1 MEDLE
6 VGEFLQRFAP
16 NDVRETIAW
25 LSANGYTLSSHRGES
40 TFGAEFL
47 YVGDAEVRIAVDRSH
62 WFLDVA
68 PRPGAEAWQYDL
80 LIAARAGQPY
90 GEVFPEAGSR
100 SVGDPHSD
108 KLPEGVSWRETL
120 PGILKWV
127 GGQGVSAAV
136 DDALQERSRIMW
148 PRTRRH

>member
-16 NDVRETIAW
+16 VDVLETIAW
-25 LSANGYTLSSHRGES
+25 LSANGYILSSHRGET
-40 TFGAEFL
+40 TFGAEFV
-47 YVGDAEVRIAVDRSH
+47 YVGDAEVRITVDRSQ

-80 LIAARAGQPY
+80 LIAARTGQPY
-90 GEVFPEAGSR
+90 GEVFPAAGSR
-100 SVGDPHSD
+100 SVGDPLPD

-127 GGQGVSAAV
+127 GGQGVPAAV
-136 DDALQERSRIMW
+136 DNALQERSRIMR